1 MSRIIRDDV
10 TIDADVLAVHRRTL
24 FAMVAPQ
31 AEERGVGIAVFE
43 RVMEVVAGSGAW
55 DAVIVALQRRGL
67 WPPPAVQRPRYEDG
81 GDDPT
86 PDSSASK
93 V

>member
-1 MSRIIRDDV
+1 M

-67 WPPPAVQRPRYEDG
+67 WPPPAVQRPRYRMAA
-81 GDDPT
+81 T
-86 PDSSASK
+86 IRRRTAVHRRYSRKRS
-93 V
+93 